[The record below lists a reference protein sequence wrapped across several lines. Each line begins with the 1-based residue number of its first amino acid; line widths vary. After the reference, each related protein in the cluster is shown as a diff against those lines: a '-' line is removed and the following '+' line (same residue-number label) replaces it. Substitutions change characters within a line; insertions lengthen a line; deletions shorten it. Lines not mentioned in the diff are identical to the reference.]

1 MLEYELPGAERVELV
16 IYNLL
21 GQQVRSLYLWPRRPP
36 GRHRAVWRG
45 ENDAGETVTPG
56 VCFAALATAQGTRV
70 RRLILLR

>member
-21 GQQVRSLYLWPRRPP
+21 GQQVRSLVSATRPP

-56 VCFAALATAQGTRV
+56 SASRPWRP
-70 RRLILLR
+70 RREPVYGG